1 MAGEFAPF
9 VAQAE
14 RPSSPALL
22 PLAGEG
28 SNQGEKMNAVAT
40 INNSLP
46 AVVNGAEHEQ
56 QHQYLTFMLNCEIFA
71 IGILRIKEI
80 IEYGNLTEVPRMPS
94 FIRGVI
100 NLRGAV
106 VPVIDL
112 GSRFGKQASAVSRR
126 TCIVI
131 IEVEH
136 DGAQQ
141 VVGVMVDAVNEVLDI
156 PTTEIEP
163 APSFGA
169 KIRADFIRGMGKV
182 DGKFVIILNVD
193 HVLSLDEMSSLAG
206 VETAVA
212 A

>member
-1 MAGEFAPF
+1 
-9 VAQAE
+9 
-14 RPSSPALL
+14 
-22 PLAGEG
+22 
-28 SNQGEKMNAVAT
+28 MNAIAT
-40 INNSLP
+40 INSSLP
-46 AVVNGAEHEQ
+46 AVANGATQEEQ
-56 QHQYLTFMLNCEIFA
+56 QRQYLTFMLSGEVFA

-80 IEYGNLTEVPRMPS
+80 IEYGNLTEVPRMPE

-112 GSRFGKQASAVSRR
+112 GSRFGKHSTEISRR

-136 DGAQQ
+136 EDEQH

-156 PTTEIEP
+156 SASEIEP

-169 KIRADFIRGMGKV
+169 KIRADFIHGMGKV
-182 DGKFVIILNVD
+182 NGKFVIILNVD
-193 HVLSLDEMSSLAG
+193 KVLSMDEMSSLAG
-206 VETAVA
+206 VGAGTVVA